1 MAEYRLSDDALA
13 EFGRIVYHEAQQHYR
28 EQVCDPEAALYRA
41 YEEVLG
47 DQTDDDASE
56 R

>member
-28 EQVCDPEAALYRA
+28 EQVCDPEAALLA
-41 YEEVLG
+41 AFEEVLSEL
-47 DQTDDDASE
+47 TDADLE
-56 R
+56 ET